1 MELAVLDSAFPIPTA
16 PPSIPGLPISTVP
29 INPPPLIAPGPIN
42 PPPISAGHIAP
53 LNPPRLILPRPF
65 CESVTVKPPDQAG
78 PIHMVGKKG
87 RMKLLEVQASEP
99 GYYDALK
106 AQIHKRTPTGL
117 ACSCQWADGTP
128 RIYCEHQMA
137 TPPVNE
143 FIEPFDAN
151 GVCCL
156 EEGPFY
162 KVNGTKK
169 VLCARARPSPFLFS
183 FAGR

>member
-1 MELAVLDSAFPIPTA
+1 MEPSAASIGFIEPSGAVLS
-16 PPSIPGLPISTVP
+16 
-29 INPPPLIAPGPIN
+29 APG
-42 PPPISAGHIAP
+42 GQIAP
-53 LNPPRLILPRPF
+53 LPPAPVAELAPSTSAQPRLILPRPF
-65 CESVTVKPPDQAG
+65 CESVTVKPPDQSG

-106 AQIHKRTPTGL
+106 AQIHKRTPAGL
-117 ACSCQWADGTP
+117 ACGCQWADGTP
-128 RIYCEHQMA
+128 RVYCEHQMT

-156 EEGPFY
+156 EDGPFY

-169 VLCARARPSPFLFS
+169 VRAPPLALSLFFGAARELPALS
-183 FAGR
+183 F